1 MHTYN
6 PRAVRS
12 EMGEEDSGTCWLP
25 EQLNVL
31 LLLEEVPTGAS
42 EQELQNVRQ
51 DPDGRADTIDG

>member
-1 MHTYN
+1 
-6 PRAVRS
+6 
-12 EMGEEDSGTCWLP
+12 MGEEDSGTCWLP

-31 LLLEEVPTGAS
+31 LFLEEVPTGAS